1 MEEIN
6 NAQTKKKSNAG
17 LVILI
22 AILMIICLI
31 GGYFISEKKLLNLI
45 QETKEETTEKKK
57 ENISKIISNEELE
70 LMNKVSDVVFQ
81 VEKEALETKDLTDE
95 QKIEIAGNLTSGY
108 TSSTGTEMNEAFK
121 KYFGNNQ
128 SLKFV
133 DIKCDNDHGS
143 EEANI
148 MMKYDA
154 NQDKYVYNDNH
165 PGHGGYGDFI
175 GKKMVLD
182 SIEKTEKGYNLV
194 AKVLFYE
201 GTIHDTGPTDYK
213 SAYKSYVDAKEQKN
227 ELVKIYGNDNY
238 KISWYEVPTYDID
251 KVLEDYKNQLDTYTF
266 IFVKED
272 GRLIFNSYSIDV
284 TPMKSIKKDS

>member
-1 MEEIN
+1 M
-6 NAQTKKKSNAG
+6 
-17 LVILI
+17 
-22 AILMIICLI
+22 
-31 GGYFISEKKLLNLI
+31 
-45 QETKEETTEKKK
+45 
-57 ENISKIISNEELE
+57 NEE
-70 LMNKVSDVVFQ
+70 
-81 VEKEALETKDLTDE
+81 
-95 QKIEIAGNLTSGY
+95 
-108 TSSTGTEMNEAFK
+108 FK

-194 AKVLFYE
+194 AKVL
-201 GTIHDTGPTDYK
+201 
-213 SAYKSYVDAKEQKN
+213 
-227 ELVKIYGNDNY
+227 
-238 KISWYEVPTYDID
+238 
-251 KVLEDYKNQLDTYTF
+251 EDYKKQLDTYTF